1 MFVSE
6 VKIITVPA
14 YELVVEVLK
23 TLRRNIEISYHS
35 SNSRAQ
41 APSYDKP
48 YYEGRRDAF
57 EQASEMLGEQIDC
70 YTDLIKREE

>member
-1 MFVSE
+1 MDQ

-23 TLRRNIEISYHS
+23 TLRRNIQINYHS
-35 SNSRAQ
+35 SDGNANS
-41 APSYDKP
+41 PSYDKP

-57 EQASEMLGEQIDC
+57 EQASEMLGEQIDY
-70 YTDLIKREE
+70 YTDLMKREE